1 MLWIRN
7 GVVYFLSVILFLCL
21 LAGAA
26 ATSINIAGAHPDK
39 IESWLSQS
47 GLYTSIVNT
56 AIKQAQTSTN
66 SNGNSG
72 VLLSDPAVQQAAK
85 TAFTT
90 DLLRTS
96 VNTIIN
102 SNYAWLEGKTAKPL
116 FSVDLTT
123 AKQTFAQLIGDSV
136 TKRLASLPVCT
147 LAQAVSLKNYDPL
160 TVFCRP
166 AILDPTTAGTT
177 VTNQILTSDGFLSNP
192 VITADTIDPNT
203 GTNGSE
209 AYYVRFS
216 YAPKVYQSAT
226 KLPFAIGALGLL
238 CAVGVIFISAR
249 KRKGLH
255 RVGLVLTYAG
265 IILITTRFV
274 SDYVLKQIEK
284 QVFNNSSTGDLQQSL
299 TAFAHLVENQLVKIN
314 MYFGIAYLA
323 LAALIFITLMIV
335 KGNKVKTPQTVKSSD
350 NSQAPA
356 EPPASSTDSVTATTT
371 NPATPVYKSPTKPK
385 SNKPRLIQ

>member
-7 GVVYFLSVILFLCL
+7 GVVYFLSSILFLCL

-47 GLYTSIVNT
+47 GLYTGMVNT

-66 SNGNSG
+66 TGTNSG
-72 VLLSDPAVQQAAK
+72 VTLDDPAVQQAAK

-102 SNYAWLEGKTAKPL
+102 SNYAWLEGKTTKPE
-116 FSVDLTT
+116 FTVDLTA
-123 AKQTFAQLIGDSV
+123 AKQTFAQLIGENV

-147 LAQAVSLKNYDPL
+147 PAQVIGLKSFDPL
-160 TVFCRP
+160 TIACRP
-166 AILDPTTAGTT
+166 ANLDPTVAGTT
-177 VTNQILTSDGFLSNP
+177 VTKQILTGNGFLSNP
-192 VITADTIDPNT
+192 VITADTIDPNAT
-203 GTNGSE
+203 ANGGK
-209 AYYVRFS
+209 AYYVKFS

-323 LAALIFITLMIV
+323 LAALIFITLMLV
-335 KGNKVKTPQTVKSSD
+335 KGNRVKTPPNVQSND

-356 EPPASSTDSVTATTT
+356 EPPATSTDSVTATTT